1 MQGVPHGQLVLE
13 THSYFSHAQTR
24 LEFLQ
29 RIQGARLGVRLR
41 WSVAQHVWKRS
52 AALKFAEDAL
62 NANVVKKFERLL
74 GKCCRDEKHRMETL
88 AKIDCGKLRNTGAC
102 CTSSK
107 SPLLLDHIPTVP
119 FLFKISF

>member
-1 MQGVPHGQLVLE
+1 MCKGHGQLVLE

-24 LEFLQ
+24 LESLQ
-29 RIQGARLGVRLR
+29 RIPGARLSIRLR

-52 AALKFAEDAL
+52 AALKFADDAL
-62 NANVVKKFERLL
+62 DANVVEKFERLV

-88 AKIDCGKLRNTGAC
+88 TKIDCGKLRNTGAC

-107 SPLLLDHIPTVP
+107 SSLLLDHIPTVP
-119 FLFKISF
+119 FLFKISV